1 MRTFS
6 RSLITALAA
15 GCLALTA
22 GTSAAAVTAPAPAP
36 VPASR
41 AAPDPVPAACDVD
54 WAGLAGITGTGT
66 LQEAIVACVEAYTK
80 RDLASWLQTPPKPPA
95 EQQDQPAEQQGKQQ
109 DQQKEEAED
118 WTGADAGDWA
128 IDLSC
133 DLAELFEEPT
143 ACRPSDS
150 MTQRQDLSASRR

>member
-1 MRTFS
+1 MRAFP
-6 RSLITALAA
+6 RCLITALAA

-22 GTSAAAVTAPAPAP
+22 GTSAAAVTPSAAPAPAP

-41 AAPDPVPAACDVD
+41 AAPDPVPGACDVD
-54 WAGLAGITGTGT
+54 WAALAGITGTGT

-80 RDLASWLQTPPKPPA
+80 RDLASWLQTSPKLPD
-95 EQQDQPAEQQGKQQ
+95 EQREQSEQPAEQPGKQEE
-109 DQQKEEAED
+109 QKDREEREGQEEQED

-128 IDLSC
+128 TDLSC

-143 ACRPSDS
+143 ACRRTP
-150 MTQRQDLSASRR
+150 

>member
-1 MRTFS
+1 MRAFS

-22 GTSAAAVTAPAPAP
+22 GTSAAAAPRP
-36 VPASR
+36 
-41 AAPDPVPAACDVD
+41 APDPVPAACAVD
-54 WAGLAGITGTGT
+54 WAELAGITGTGT
-66 LQEAIVACVEAYTK
+66 LQEAIVACVEAYTE
-80 RDLASWLQTPPKPPA
+80 RDLGSWLQTPPKPPA
-95 EQQDQPAEQQGKQQ
+95 EQQEQPAEQQGKQQ
-109 DQQKEEAED
+109 DQQKEED

-150 MTQRQDLSASRR
+150 MTRR